1 VPQADLQVLHF
12 EVRVPR
18 ADGDVAIVEH
28 AHHVDGEVADVAH
41 ARIDVGPRDGAGRRS
56 LEVTEIRF
64 FARAR
69 VRVRD
74 VQAGSSGH
82 GSLDSSVAAGDGRQI
97 TRAERKWLN
106 SLQCAA
112 TMRNACFVWSAIVED
127 SSRPALD
134 RLDRRIL
141 DLLQREG
148 ALPVAE
154 VAARTGISTTTC
166 WRRIQQLEQS
176 GVIRGRVAVL
186 DRAALGLDVTIF
198 AHVKLSTQGRD
209 AIAAFAEAIRE
220 RPEVLDC
227 YTTMGEWDFMLR
239 VVTRDI
245 KAYEAFYLDHLSK
258 LPNVQAINSSVT
270 VTVIKETTVLP
281 IG

>member
-1 VPQADLQVLHF
+1 
-12 EVRVPR
+12 
-18 ADGDVAIVEH
+18 
-28 AHHVDGEVADVAH
+28 
-41 ARIDVGPRDGAGRRS
+41 
-56 LEVTEIRF
+56 
-64 FARAR
+64 
-69 VRVRD
+69 
-74 VQAGSSGH
+74 
-82 GSLDSSVAAGDGRQI
+82 
-97 TRAERKWLN
+97 
-106 SLQCAA
+106 
-112 TMRNACFVWSAIVED
+112 MRNTCFVINTEMEEK
-127 SSRPALD
+127 SRPVID

-154 VAARTGISTTTC
+154 VAARTGLSTTTC

-176 GVIRGRVAVL
+176 GVIRGRVALL

-209 AIAAFAEAIRE
+209 AIAAFAAAIRE

-239 VVTRDI
+239 VVMRDI
-245 KAYEAFYLDHLSK
+245 KAFEAFYLDHLSK
-258 LPNVQAINSSVT
+258 LPNVQAINSSVA

-281 IG
+281 IS